1 MENEIS
7 LNEEDKQFLDFAV
20 DATEKGYRLS
30 FSLQR
35 RLIHLLHQ
43 MHNKSLRVERDKMAE
58 KNIRVIIF
66 EPPKGNQ
73 KSLKNFQLVEW
84 MGLKDN

>member
-20 DATEKGYRLS
+20 TTTEKGVRLS
-30 FSLQR
+30 INLQR

-43 MHNKSLRVERDKMAE
+43 MHHKSLRVERDRMTKSD
-58 KNIRVIIF
+58 IRVIVV
-66 EPPKGNQ
+66 EPPKRNQ
-73 KSLKNFQLVEW
+73 ESLKNFHLVEW